1 MSLADKLFLKY
12 LDLNVFLFLSGCK
25 NVLLSDFNF
34 QEKRMSPI
42 IIKTIQFFLSL
53 SILIVL
59 HELGHF
65 IPAKYFKTRVEK
77 FYLFFD
83 VKFALFKKK
92 IGETEYGIGWLPLG
106 GYVKISGMIDESMDK
121 EAMAE
126 EPKEWEFRSK
136 PAWQRLIIMLGGVTV
151 NFVLAVIIFIGLAFT
166 YGEQYISNDG
176 LKDGVWVTDTNL
188 GDALGIKT
196 GDRFVAIDGKE
207 VENLQTI
214 PYELVY
220 GEKFTIERDGNKIE
234 KKVPVDF
241 IETISANKE
250 NARFISQRSPFI
262 INSVPKNSPNS
273 TTGFEKGDALIEIE
287 GTAVEY
293 LDQVSPYLEENKGK
307 TVNLVVKRN
316 GTNVPLQAKISD
328 EGKLGVTLGFDTME
342 EYAEKGYFKVET
354 LNYTFLESIPAGWN
368 KGVKTLTDYIKG
380 MKKIFNPDTGAYK
393 EVGGFA
399 AIGGMFPDTWNWP
412 AFWATTAFISIIL
425 AFMNILPIPALDGGH
440 VMFLLYEMVTG
451 RKPSDKF
458 LEYAQITGFFILIA
472 LLLFANGND
481 LYKWLFK

>member
-1 MSLADKLFLKY
+1 
-12 LDLNVFLFLSGCK
+12 
-25 NVLLSDFNF
+25 
-34 QEKRMSPI
+34 MSPI
-42 IIKTIQFFLSL
+42 VIKTIQFFLSL

-83 VKFALFKKK
+83 VKFSLFKKK

-151 NFVLAVIIFIGLAFT
+151 NFILAVVIFIGLAYA
-166 YGEQYISNDG
+166 YGETYIANDS
-176 LKDGVWVTDTNL
+176 LKDGVWVTDTTL
-188 GDALGIKT
+188 GEALGIQT
-196 GDRFVAIDGKE
+196 GDKVLAVDGKE
-207 VENLQTI
+207 IESLNSIMPEV
-214 PYELVY
+214 VY
-220 GEKFTIERDGNKIE
+220 GEKITLERDGNIIE
-234 KKVPVDF
+234 KDIPVDF
-241 IETISANKE
+241 IETISDNRE
-250 NARFISQRSPFI
+250 NARFINYRIPFI
-262 INSVPKNSPNS
+262 IREIPEDSQNKDSGFKAGDAVVKIAGTPVEFQDQVIPVLAANKEKSVPVVVIRDGNKVTLNAKVSN
-273 TTGFEKGDALIEIE
+273 E
-287 GTAVEY
+287 GKFGVYAG
-293 LDQVSPYLEENKGK
+293 LSSLEEY
-307 TVNLVVKRN
+307 
-316 GTNVPLQAKISD
+316 Q
-328 EGKLGVTLGFDTME
+328 
-342 EYAEKGYFKVET
+342 EKGYLEIKQ
-354 LNYTFLESIPAGWN
+354 LDYTFLESIPAGWN

-440 VMFLLYEMVTG
+440 VMFLLYEMITG

-481 LYKWLFK
+481 VYKAIFK

>member
-1 MSLADKLFLKY
+1 M
-12 LDLNVFLFLSGCK
+12 C
-25 NVLLSDFNF
+25 DFNF
-34 QEKRMSPI
+34 HEIRMSPI
-42 IIKTIQFFLSL
+42 VIKTIQFFLSL

-83 VKFALFKKK
+83 VKFSLFKKK

-151 NFVLAVIIFIGLAFT
+151 NFILAVVIFIGLAYA
-166 YGEQYISNDG
+166 YGDQYVANDS
-176 LKDGVWVTDTNL
+176 LKDGIWVTDTTL
-188 GDALGIKT
+188 GDALGVQT
-196 GDRFVAIDGKE
+196 GDKILAVDGKKIESLNSIVPE
-207 VENLQTI
+207 V
-214 PYELVY
+214 VY
-220 GEKFTIERDGNKIE
+220 GENITIERNGQKIE
-234 KKVPVDF
+234 KEIPVDF
-241 IETISANKE
+241 IETISNNKE

-262 INSVPKNSPNS
+262 INAIPDGSPNAN
-273 TTGFEKGDALIEIE
+273 TGFEKGDALIEIE
-287 GTAVEY
+287 GTRVEY
-293 LDQVSPYLEENKGK
+293 LDQVSPILEVNKGK
-307 TVNLVVKRN
+307 TVNVIVKRN
-316 GTNVPLQAKISD
+316 GTELPLEAKISD
-328 EGKLGVTLGFDTME
+328 DGKIGVSLGFDSLE
-342 EYAEKGYFKVET
+342 EYEKEGYFQVKQ
-354 LNYTFLESIPAGWN
+354 LDYTFLESIPAGWN

-440 VMFLLYEMVTG
+440 VMFLLYEMITG

-481 LYKWLFK
+481 VYKAIFK